1 MRQSPVLNHENKQ
14 TIDEILRMLN
24 SDNTI
29 SKHSLPYLGA
39 LLYIKKKLDE
49 TRLSDGTSDGVT
61 EFQNFMRSNPLDG
74 LIRKIILTVS
84 KLPKS
89 EKTGSILDIIL
100 FSEFNE
106 EEYLHWFDYAIENTY
121 RYKNLTGQFVVS
133 RGLTELAQAF
143 ICGNAK
149 KTFIPFGGIMN
160 FATDIDSFEYI
171 EATEADLITWEIG
184 MLRLALCGRLENI
197 NFSNKDVTDWTN
209 EKFDTI
215 ISMPLFG
222 QKIQMGKQPSYF
234 NVRQPEESD
243 LIAPIRFLE
252 NSSDDAVC
260 IVYAPAS
267 ILWAGSNKKNFRK
280 WATQNHIVDT
290 VILLPKNMLNVTN
303 IQLACVI
310 LRRKPFREN
319 AVRVIDASGLYTN
332 HLNVNHLNLTE
343 LMNSYHKDTD
353 NVSKSVSL
361 DEIES
366 LDYSWNIPEYLKTNE
381 IECPEGYTVSVLE
394 DVVSLPRLDE
404 STSRDKGKIVRLS
417 DLSDDW
423 THPYIDQSNL
433 VDEKNL
439 YGFSRLNKRA
449 ILLSSIRSLKPSI
462 VEATEDNPVWLNKN
476 IMAIIPDDTIDMEY
490 LCMTLSKL
498 EVPTIGMDFLSRT
511 FVLRHKIAYPE
522 IAIQKSLYKEACRA
536 FMLSKANELG
546 LQEIIEQMKSEYI
559 NEVRIRKHDMKT
571 PMAQMRNTLPLLED
585 LSDNLSKEHSALLSK
600 YIQRLK
606 KSLDVLSG
614 IVSHIADENVFSTP
628 EIMNLE
634 EHLKGYVTMND
645 RYFIEYHRDEA
656 SLKEAGIDI
665 PYVKMGKLDLS
676 RLVQN
681 IVDNAI
687 NHGFVRDDKE
697 YSLHITL
704 AVEDTFFV
712 VNFSNDGEP
721 LPDGMEKVRFGI
733 KGIKGI
739 DSDGSGTGGYIV
751 KSITHHYGGDYDLFS
766 FKLAD
771 IDFTNVIVKLP
782 IYRKEYE

>member
-1 MRQSPVLNHENKQ
+1 MVNNENKS
-14 TIDEILRMLN
+14 TIDNALRLLN
-24 SDNTI
+24 ENKNI
-29 SKHSLPYLGA
+29 SNYCLPFIGA
-39 LLYIKKKLDE
+39 LLYLRKKIDESTHDINPSNLSKEISNILHNSPIGSVISKIIIPVSEILDE
-49 TRLSDGTSDGVT
+49 KMLSSIMVDI
-61 EFQNFMRSNPLDG
+61 
-74 LIRKIILTVS
+74 LIV
-84 KLPKS
+84 
-89 EKTGSILDIIL
+89 
-100 FSEFNE
+100 SEFNQG
-106 EEYLHWFDYAIENTY
+106 EYLHWYDYAIENTC
-121 RYKNLTGQFVVS
+121 RYNNLKDQLVVP
-133 RGLTELAQAF
+133 RGLVTLAEAF
-143 ICGNAK
+143 ICKNTR
-149 KTFIPFGGIMN
+149 KTYFPFGGIMN
-160 FATDIDSFEYI
+160 FATDLDGI
-171 EATEADLITWEIG
+171 ESVEAAESELVTWQIG
-184 MLRLALCGRLENI
+184 MLRMALCDRLDNLL
-197 NFSNKDVTDWTN
+197 FSHKDIGEWTN
-209 EKFDTI
+209 GKFDTI
-215 ISMPLFG
+215 ISMPPFG
-222 QKIQMGKQPSYF
+222 NGIHMVKQPDAF
-234 NVRQPEESD
+234 QVEQPED
-243 LIAPIRFLE
+243 PALIVPVRFLD
-252 NSSDDAVC
+252 SSSEDAICVAF
-260 IVYAPAS
+260 APAS
-267 ILWAGSNKKNFRK
+267 ILWSDANSKKNFRK

-290 VILLPKNMLNVTN
+290 VILLPKNMLNGTR
-303 IQLACVI
+303 IQLACII
-310 LRRKPFREN
+310 LRRKPFHEN
-319 AVRVIDASGLYTN
+319 AVRVIDASGLYSN
-332 HLNVNHLNLTE
+332 HLNVNHLDITE

-353 NVSKSVSL
+353 NVSKSVSI

-366 LDYSWNIPEYLKTNE
+366 LDYSWNVPEFLNTNE
-381 IECPEGYTVSVLE
+381 IECPEGYRVSILE

-490 LCMTLSKL
+490 LCMTLSNL

-614 IVSHIADENVFSTP
+614 IVSHIADEDVFSTP
-628 EIMNLE
+628 EIVNLE

>member
-1 MRQSPVLNHENKQ
+1 MRQNPILNHENKQ
-14 TIDEILRMLN
+14 TIDEILRIFN
-24 SDNTI
+24 NDNAI
-29 SKHSLPYLGA
+29 SHHCLPYLGA
-39 LLYIKKKLDE
+39 LLYIKKKIDE
-49 TRLSDGTSDGVT
+49 SSSSNGPFDHLT
-61 EFQNFMRSNPLDG
+61 EFRKFMLSKPLDG
-74 LIRKIILTVS
+74 LISKILLTVL
-84 KLPKS
+84 KLKKS
-89 EKTGSILDIIL
+89 GNESIFDYIL
-100 FSEFNE
+100 FSEFHK
-106 EEYLHWFDYAIENTY
+106 EEYLYWFDYAIENIY
-121 RYKNLTGQFVVS
+121 RYKNLPRQFVVTK
-133 RGLTELAQAF
+133 GLITLAEAF

-160 FATDIDSFEYI
+160 FATDIDAFESL
-171 EATEADLITWEIG
+171 EASETDLITWEIG
-184 MLRLALCGRLENI
+184 MLRMALCDRLENVH
-197 NFSNKDVTDWTN
+197 FSNKSVAEWTN

-215 ISMPLFG
+215 ISMPSFG
-222 QKIQMGKQPSYF
+222 QKIQMDRQPSSF
-234 NVRQPEESD
+234 EVNQPEESE
-243 LIAPIRFLE
+243 LIVPTRFLE

-267 ILWAGSNKKNFRK
+267 ILWAGSNKKNFRI
-280 WATQNHIVDT
+280 WATQKHIVDT
-290 VILLPKNMLNVTN
+290 VILLPKNMLNDTN
-303 IQLACVI
+303 IQLACII
-310 LRRKPFREN
+310 LRRKPLREKT
-319 AVRVIDASGLYTN
+319 VRMIDASGLYTN
-332 HLNVNHLNLTE
+332 QSNKNELAFTE

-353 NVSKSVSL
+353 NVSRSVSF

-366 LDYSWNIPEYLKTNE
+366 LDYSWNVPEYLKTNE
-381 IECPEGYTVSVLE
+381 MECPDGYTVSVLE
-394 DVVSLPRLDE
+394 DVVTLPRLDE

-423 THPYIDQSNL
+423 AHPYINLSNL
-433 VDEKNL
+433 EDARNL
-439 YGFSRLNKRA
+439 YGFSRLNKKA
-449 ILLSSIRSLKPSI
+449 IILSSIRSLKPSI
-462 VEATEDNPVWLNKN
+462 VEATEENPVWLNKN

-490 LCMTLSKL
+490 LCMTLSEL
-498 EVPTIGMDFLSRT
+498 DVPTIGMDYLSRT

-522 IAIQKSLYKEACRA
+522 ISIQKSLYKEACRA
-536 FMLSKANELG
+536 YMLSKANELG

-585 LSDNLSKEHSALLSK
+585 LSDNLSKEHSALLNK

-614 IVSHIADENVFSTP
+614 LVSHIADEDVFSTP
-628 EIMNLE
+628 EIVNLE
-634 EHLKGYVTMND
+634 EHLKGYVTMTD

-665 PYVKMGKLDLS
+665 PYVKIGKSDLI

-687 NHGFVRDDKE
+687 HHGFVCDDKE

-704 AVEDTFFV
+704 AVDENFFV
-712 VNFSNDGEP
+712 INFSNNGEP
-721 LPDGMEKVRFGI
+721 LPEGMEKVRFGT